1 MERLLWYI
9 APKVT
14 AYMGV
19 RGGHVKKTKSFVARV
34 RAATSAGATMKKEPD
49 SRKYPRI
56 PSDFPV
62 IFKLGETTAR
72 IHSVNLGGGGL
83 RLETS
88 ALPCGAELMVRFRTA
103 KHKSFIQAK
112 ARVIYTLP
120 DQGSGVEFTEI
131 DQEHLQVILKA
142 IHGNTGNRRKAP
154 RVPLATQIHM
164 GDSMALAFSRDLSA
178 GGIFVDTKE
187 PCGIGTKMDLRFHLT
202 ENDPVIIAKGEVRYV
217 VPKLGMGVQFSEL
230 SGEDRKRIEAFVKHS
245 SDILPEHFSPVPSA

>member
-1 MERLLWYI
+1 
-9 APKVT
+9 
-14 AYMGV
+14 MGA
-19 RGGHVKKTKSFVARV
+19 RGGHGKTTKLKVARARV
-34 RAATSAGATMKKEPD
+34 ASSAGATVKKEPE

-56 PSDFPV
+56 PSNFPV
-62 IFKLGETTAR
+62 IFKLGDTTAR

-120 DQGSGVEFTEI
+120 DFGSGVEFTDI
-131 DQEHLQVILKA
+131 GQEQLQLILKA

-154 RVPLATQIHM
+154 RVPLATQIYI
-164 GDSMALAFSRDLSA
+164 GESMALAFSRDLSV

-187 PCGIGTKMDLRFHLT
+187 PCDLGTRLDLRFHLT
-202 ENDPVIIAKGEVRYV
+202 GDDPVIIARGEVRYI
-217 VPKLGMGVQFSEL
+217 VPKLGMGVQFSEI
-230 SGEDRKRIEAFVKHS
+230 SKEDRKRIEEFVVS
-245 SDILPEHFSPVPSA
+245 SPDILPESVPQTPTD

>member
-1 MERLLWYI
+1 
-9 APKVT
+9 
-14 AYMGV
+14 MGA
-19 RGGHVKKTKSFVARV
+19 RGGHENMTKSFVARV
-34 RAATSAGATMKKEPD
+34 RAATCAGATVKREPE

-103 KHKSFIQAK
+103 KHHAFIQAK

-120 DQGSGVEFTEI
+120 DLGSGVEFTDI
-131 DQEHLQVILKA
+131 KQEHLQDILKA

-154 RVPLATQIHM
+154 RVPLATQIHI
-164 GDSMALAFSRDLSA
+164 GDSMALAFSRDLSV

-187 PCGIGTKMDLRFHLT
+187 PCSIGTRLDLRFHLT
-202 ENDPVIIAKGEVRYV
+202 ENDPVIIARGEVRYI
-217 VPKLGMGVQFSEL
+217 VPKLGMGVQFSEV
-230 SGEDRKRIEAFVKHS
+230 SSEDQKRIAAFVAQS
-245 SDILPEHFSPVPSA
+245 ADILPEPFSQAPTD